1 MKRFSK
7 LFAKRTS
14 HVKQRIVDM
23 ADETAVDSPD
33 EEDDLNENERLNVED
48 AALIWMSNRK
58 DEDYMFGY
66 TEDELESAL

>member
-1 MKRFSK
+1 
-7 LFAKRTS
+7 
-14 HVKQRIVDM
+14 M

-58 DEDYMFGY
+58 DEDYIFGY